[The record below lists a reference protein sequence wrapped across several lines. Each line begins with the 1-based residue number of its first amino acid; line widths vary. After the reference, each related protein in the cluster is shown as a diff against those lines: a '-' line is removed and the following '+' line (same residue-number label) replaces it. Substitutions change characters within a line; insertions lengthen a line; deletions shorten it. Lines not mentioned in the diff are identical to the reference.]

1 MSIFICE
8 SCERK
13 YNEVN
18 RKPLSLPCG
27 HVFCEECIKS
37 FKVNIDSNTYKGI
50 KCPSDNIFH
59 KMNIKK
65 IPVCAQIFA
74 NLPKN
79 SEMEYNDNIN
89 QKNEN
94 LVCLRHPH
102 KKIKFFCKTH
112 MIFPCSICVVD
123 HTNHNLVNV
132 NLNKKNFEDE
142 IIALQRKIE
151 EEKDKFV
158 IKKTKFEENE
168 SIINEHYL
176 NQIKLIENYYQK
188 IVNYFIEKRNNLIA
202 KINCLLNENNK
213 LYKDIKSQ
221 NLSISDNFID
231 LTNQISIINKDIY
244 PKGDY
249 ETFYKI
255 KSKILS
261 ELSKLSTLISSTY
274 HENQLLGKFSYQPHK
289 IAVFDNKEILGCIV
303 TEKMNSYNIKINKLN
318 NQCNDLQINP
328 KVRNESVL
336 SISQFNTN
344 VSNIFQQNLLS
355 ANNNT
360 KEGKSIDSMEDYGK
374 QRVNTSSNK
383 SNSRKPQS
391 SREIA
396 YSSGKNQKYLSP
408 LQPKIQK
415 QKTNQIV
422 INSINNTIEKGR
434 MSSHSPSTGF
444 ASNISRN
451 NYNNEKEIINTSNKP
466 KILTKNYSSK
476 NQYIKTESSVE
487 KQRNHLYKKQL
498 THEQNKKNIISYG
511 KKNDNVIYKN
521 VELYKKKGAIDYN
534 NFSNEIL
541 NDSN

>member
-1 MSIFICE
+1 MSIFICGN
-8 SCERK
+8 CERK

-74 NLPKN
+74 NLPKSN
-79 SEMEYNDNIN
+79 EMEYDDNIH
-89 QKNEN
+89 QKSEH

-123 HTNHNLVNV
+123 HTNHNLVNI

-142 IIALQRKIE
+142 ISALQKKIE

-158 IKKTKFEENE
+158 IKKSKLEENE
-168 SIINEHYL
+168 SIVNEHYL
-176 NQIKLIENYYQK
+176 NQINLIENYYQK
-188 IVNYFIEKRNNLIA
+188 IVNFLIKKKKNLIS
-202 KINCLLNENNK
+202 KVNCLLNEQSK
-213 LYKDIKSQ
+213 LYKEIKSQ

-255 KSKILS
+255 KTKILS
-261 ELSKLSTLISSTY
+261 ELSKLSTLVLSTY
-274 HENQLLGKFSYQPHK
+274 HENQSLGKFSYQPHS
-289 IAVFDNKEILGCIV
+289 IEMLDNKELLGCIV
-303 TEKMNSYNIKINKLN
+303 TEKMNTYNIKINKLN
-318 NQCNDLQINP
+318 NPCEDLQINP
-328 KVRNESVL
+328 KVSNESVL
-336 SISQFNTN
+336 SISQFNNN

-355 ANNNT
+355 ANKNS
-360 KEGKSIDSMEDYGK
+360 KEGKSNDSMEDYGQ

-383 SNSRKPQS
+383 SNPNKPQS

-408 LQPKIQK
+408 LQTKIQK
-415 QKTNQIV
+415 QKTNPFV
-422 INSINNTIEKGR
+422 INSINNTIEKGG
-434 MSSHSPSTGF
+434 MSSQSPSTGF

-451 NYNNEKEIINTSNKP
+451 NFNKEKELINASNKP

-476 NQYIKTESSVE
+476 NQYIKTETSVE
-487 KQRNHLYKKQL
+487 KQKNHLYKRQL
-498 THEQNKKNIISYG
+498 THEQNKKNMIFYG
-511 KKNDNVIYKN
+511 KKNDNIINKN
-521 VELYKKKGAIDYN
+521 VEHYKKKGVIDYN
-534 NFSNEIL
+534 NFSDEIL
-541 NDSN
+541 NDSS